1 MKEHNNH
8 IDSIGKKISY
18 ATYGISKASK
28 ELSSDN
34 KKLLYSGL
42 IHSHLVFG
50 LPLWGFATK
59 GRLNALK
66 IKQKRAI
73 RKVHNLRYRDHTN
86 EFFAKSHILKLDEL
100 IEYTTL
106 CYMQSGLWEHSPFH
120 VRELW
125 TIKQQTR
132 ENLRSNG
139 IRLQYVASNKQWI
152 NNLAPVQ
159 QVKIWNKCI
168 LEKDISPSTFKQ
180 NCKLH
185 YISDYILE
193 ERERK
198 IELER
203 KNKQK

>member
-1 MKEHNNH
+1 MAEKLKWQHH

-73 RKVHNLRYRDHTN
+73 RKVTNL
-86 EFFAKSHILKLDEL
+86 I
-100 IEYTTL
+100 
-106 CYMQSGLWEHSPFH
+106 
-120 VRELW
+120 
-125 TIKQQTR
+125 
-132 ENLRSNG
+132 
-139 IRLQYVASNKQWI
+139 
-152 NNLAPVQ
+152 
-159 QVKIWNKCI
+159 
-168 LEKDISPSTFKQ
+168 
-180 NCKLH
+180 
-185 YISDYILE
+185 
-193 ERERK
+193 
-198 IELER
+198 
-203 KNKQK
+203 